1 MSSQIP
7 FTEIAEGVPATKPFV
22 GPETIERDQ
31 SRMFEASMGANE
43 SAFGVSPAAAKAMQD
58 AIQSASWSGD
68 PENFDLRKAPAEKHG
83 VSMDEVVVGGG
94 IATNCSASS
103 YA

>member
-22 GPETIERDQ
+22 GPETIERDK
-31 SRMFEASMGANE
+31 SHIFEASIGANE
-43 SAFGVSPAAAKAMQD
+43 SAFGVSPAAAKAMQG
-58 AIQSASWSGD
+58 AIQSASWSGN
-68 PENFDLRKAPAEKHG
+68 PEIFDLRKRPADKHG

-94 IATNCSASS
+94 IATNCSALS